1 MALDLTALSTFNNE
15 TAGLIIPKM
24 VYEGTTAEYTT
35 IQEGIKFQEPIN
47 LMDTKLHLQ
56 DGFTCPNPSGSLEMT
71 QRTIEVCALT
81 SVDGVCLNKLNKYW
95 AGPATLGNGSYNET
109 WQLATQY
116 TDQIVN
122 QGKKEAEL
130 AIWEGSTVCSTAGIG
145 DAVRTSGTKV
155 VSAAFVG
162 SLAQLDALV
171 QGLPSDVAGRDDL
184 TIFTSVADFYKVIA
198 ALRGAN
204 SYFFD
209 PSAVANRGGLFEIN
223 YPFMP
228 GVKIVGTPGVATG
241 KAYAGPAKEAV
252 VGFDSV
258 SDFAG
263 LQLWYD
269 INTDQ
274 LRHRLS
280 FKVGA
285 NVAYPA
291 NWVYASA

>member
-1 MALDLTALSTFNNE
+1 MALDLTALTAFNNE
-15 TAGLIIPKM
+15 TAGIVIPKM
-24 VYEGTTAEYTT
+24 VYEGTTAEYTSV
-35 IQEGIKFQEPIN
+35 QEGIKYKEPIN
-47 LMDTKLHLQ
+47 LMETNLYLQ
-56 DGFTCPNPSGSLEMT
+56 DGFTCPSPSGALEMS
-71 QRTIEVCALT
+71 QRDIEVCALT
-81 SVDGVCLNKLNKYW
+81 SVDGLCLNKLNKFW

-109 WQLATQY
+109 WALATEY
-116 TDQIVN
+116 VNQIVN
-122 QGKKEAEL
+122 QGRKAAEL
-130 AIWEGSTVCSTAGIG
+130 AMWNGSAVCSTTGLAS
-145 DAVRTSGTKV
+145 AVTTSGTKA

-198 ALRGAN
+198 ALRTGN

-209 PSAVANRGGLFEIN
+209 PSAVTNRGGLFEIN

-228 GVKIVGTPGVATG
+228 GVKIVGTPGVANG
-241 KAYAGPAKEAV
+241 VAYAGPAKEAV
-252 VGFDSV
+252 VGFDSTT
-258 SDFAG
+258 DFAG

-285 NVAYPA
+285 NIAYPA